1 MSTTTAKITNNE
13 RQQQAQRI
21 SQYYVLQSKIY
32 DLTRWSFLFGRNAI
46 IREIR
51 KHQPKANQIL
61 EIGCGTGRNLIRVAN
76 AFPEADIK
84 GMDVSLDM
92 LRIAHKRLKMTAN
105 QPELVHQPYQ
115 FGDDQYVDQIDVIIF
130 SYSLTMI
137 NPQWSE
143 LIQQAYRDL
152 APGGIIAVADFH
164 DTPFHWFKNHMG
176 NHHVR
181 MDGHLLPV
189 LESRFNTEVAK
200 VQKAY
205 GGVWSYL
212 SYIGR
217 KP

>member
-1 MSTTTAKITNNE
+1 MPATTTKITSSE
-13 RQQQAQRI
+13 RQHQAQRI

-46 IREIR
+46 IREIKR
-51 KHQPKANQIL
+51 FQPDAQQVM
-61 EIGCGTGRNLIRVAN
+61 EIGCGTGRNLIRLASR
-76 AFPEADIK
+76 FPQADIK
-84 GMDVSLDM
+84 GMDVSLEM

-105 QPELVHQPYQ
+105 QPKLLHQPYQ
-115 FGDDQYVDQIDVIIF
+115 FGDDTYHHQIDVILF

-152 APGGIIAVADFH
+152 SPGGIIAVVDFN
-164 DTPFHWFKNHMG
+164 DSPFPWFKQHMG

-189 LESRFNTEVAK
+189 LELSFETQLARK
-200 VQKAY
+200 IKAY

-212 SYIGR
+212 MYIGR